1 MRKPVKEIENV
12 LQRHDYSINT
22 IIVEGLHDLPGR
34 SGRLLPHNP
43 HRPGRADFP
52 HPVPLIMVSLNVG
65 VHYSWQ
71 WKWKMLE
78 KIVERV
84 PVSFPFS

>member
-1 MRKPVKEIENV
+1 M
-12 LQRHDYSINT
+12 
-22 IIVEGLHDLPGR
+22 PGR